1 MRLVKFFLVAFCC
14 VAFVSAGQAKTLKG
28 KQLRSEVTGKTIYL
42 SVAAGVELPIR
53 YRAGGTMYGKLKG
66 LIALVPTGMPS
77 KDKGRWWIT
86 KNRLCQAW
94 NKWLKQ
100 KAYCYKLRKVKGQV
114 FWYRNDG
121 RSGTARIVSH

>member
-1 MRLVKFFLVAFCC
+1 MRFIKFFLVLVLGTGFIY
-14 VAFVSAGQAKTLKG
+14 SAQAETLKG
-28 KQLRSEVTGKTIYL
+28 KKLRSEVTGKTIYL
-42 SVAAGVELPIR
+42 SVATGVELPIR
-53 YRAGGTMYGKLKG
+53 YKAGGTMYGKLKG

-94 NKWLKQ
+94 NKWLKR

-114 FWYRNDG
+114 YWYRNDG